1 MGRGRR
7 RGKGGCA
14 CVAARSPA
22 AYASFNKNLE
32 GTVRGVVWLLAF
44 CFAAVAAQAD
54 TYPNKPIRMIVPFP
68 AGSATD
74 GQARLIG
81 AHFQKVFG
89 QRFIVENMPGAT
101 GAIAARTIARAAPDR
116 YTLMLRSISTHSA
129 HPYPYNNPRHDP
141 IHVL

>member
-1 MGRGRR
+1 MGRGRG

-14 CVAARSPA
+14 CVAARSRA

-81 AHFQKVFG
+81 AHFQKLFG
-89 QRFIVENMPGAT
+89 QGFIVENMAGAT
-101 GAIAARTIARAAPDR
+101 GSIAGGRGAQGPPGGFTPVLSSGA
-116 YTLMLRSISTHSA
+116 
-129 HPYPYNNPRHDP
+129 DP
-141 IHVL
+141 S

>member
-81 AHFQKVFG
+81 AHFQKLFG
-89 QRFIVENMPGAT
+89 QGFIVENMAGGARPG
-101 GAIAARTIARAAPDR
+101 RRPPARARAPAPPPAR
-116 YTLMLRSISTHSA
+116 R
-129 HPYPYNNPRHDP
+129 
-141 IHVL
+141 